1 MELDAILERLMLVT
15 GQKSNR
21 SLCIFLGIPPT
32 TAGNWKMRGTIP
44 YQACLIAEEKTGYL
58 MKWLLTGEG
67 PQKHG
72 EPIIKTVD
80 EEKLIEDFV
89 EVVAQGFNL
98 KFMKMTEDTTEETM
112 GYLAKMLYTKTTG
125 QISIPKANAES
136 KNQKPKVTMKYP

>member
-1 MELDAILERLMLVT
+1 MELDAILERLISAT

-21 SLCIFLGIPPT
+21 ALCIFLGLPST
-32 TAGNWKMRGTIP
+32 TAGNWKVRGTIP
-44 YQACLIAEEKTGYL
+44 YQACLLTEEKTGYL
-58 MKWLLTGEG
+58 MRWLLTGEG

-72 EPIIKTVD
+72 EPLIKSVD
-80 EEKLIEDFV
+80 EEKLNEDFI

-98 KFMKMTEDTTEETM
+98 KFMKMTDDTTEETM

-136 KNQKPKVTMKYP
+136 KKLKKN